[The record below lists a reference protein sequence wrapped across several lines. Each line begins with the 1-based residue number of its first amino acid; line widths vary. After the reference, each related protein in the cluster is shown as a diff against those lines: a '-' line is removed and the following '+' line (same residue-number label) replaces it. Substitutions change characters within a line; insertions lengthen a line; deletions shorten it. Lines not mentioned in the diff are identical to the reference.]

1 MNTASEIKICE
12 LFTVLEDDWRNLY
25 DAAFPANER
34 ETESKL
40 AQLIAAGRML
50 YHKTT
55 GKNGEMLCFSM
66 VSLAPDFSFLAY
78 IATDPNQRSAGVGSK
93 HMKRLLELL
102 KTQYPG
108 TKGLLLEIDATHPKK
123 STISEDERKI
133 RQRRLGFY
141 RRLGAKKLCTGL
153 QFLGP
158 SRKSG
163 GQDAELDLLI
173 HSFTDEKLDCATK
186 KRLVAEIYQRFY
198 CLDMDEQVVT
208 EVLGHY
214 GDCCGHDADCP
225 EDTSD
230 APISGAVVG
239 PAPVTSGVPAA
250 PVAVPEP
257 KPEATTPPAEAPVS
271 ADKGAGGGGGV
282 DTMVVESE
290 CEALEKLGRTVE
302 CECQTAVSAVA
313 STTPVTPAVAGRVA
327 CTRVPGASTASSD
340 VTAGGAAKDGKEK
353 PAS

>member
-1 MNTASEIKICE
+1 MSTASEVKICE
-12 LFTVLEDDWRNLY
+12 LFTVLEDDWRTLY

-55 GKNGEMLCFSM
+55 GKNGELLCFSM

-78 IATDPNQRSAGVGSK
+78 IATDPNQRSTGVGSK
-93 HMKRLLELL
+93 HMRRLLELL
-102 KTQYPG
+102 KAQSPAS
-108 TKGLLLEIDATHPKK
+108 KGLLLEIDATHPKK

-173 HSFTDEKLDCATK
+173 HSFTDEKLDCQTK
-186 KRLVAEIYQRFY
+186 KRLVSEIYQRFY
-198 CLDMDEQVVT
+198 CLDMDEQLVT
-208 EVLGHY
+208 DVLGHFS
-214 GDCCGHDADCP
+214 DCTGHDANCP
-225 EDTSD
+225 EDTADASTPPGATPVPVPPASSD
-230 APISGAVVG
+230 TSGTAPGATPP
-239 PAPVTSGVPAA
+239 PAPPAA
-250 PVAVPEP
+250 TAG
-257 KPEATTPPAEAPVS
+257 S
-271 ADKGAGGGGGV
+271 ADKGAASGDGGV
-282 DTMVVESE
+282 AVVESE
-290 CEALEKLGRTVE
+290 CEALEKLGQKVE
-302 CECQTAVSAVA
+302 CECQSASPADA
-313 STTPVTPAVAGRVA
+313 SAPTVPAVNGRVPCSRA
-327 CTRVPGASTASSD
+327 AGATTASSHA
-340 VTAGGAAKDGKEK
+340 TGGAAKNGKEK
-353 PAS
+353 PAV

>member
-55 GKNGEMLCFSM
+55 GQNGELLCFSM

-123 STISEDERKI
+123 STISEDERKT

-186 KRLVAEIYQRFY
+186 KRLVSEIYQRFY
-198 CLDMDEQVVT
+198 CLDMDEPVVT
-208 EVLGHY
+208 EVMGHY
-214 GDCCGHDADCP
+214 GDCCGHDANCP
-225 EDTSD
+225 EDTAD

-239 PAPVTSGVPAA
+239 PAPGALGGSPA
-250 PVAVPEP
+250 PVSPP
-257 KPEATTPPAEAPVS
+257 QSKPTTPPPVETPDS
-271 ADKGAGGGGGV
+271 ATKGTSGSPGV
-282 DTMVVESE
+282 DAVVVESE
-290 CEALEKLGRTVE
+290 CEALEKLGQTVE
-302 CECQTAVSAVA
+302 CECQTADPADASAP
-313 STTPVTPAVAGRVA
+313 PVPAVAGRVA
-327 CTRVPGASTASSD
+327 CSRATGASTASKAATTGS
-340 VTAGGAAKDGKEK
+340 VAKDGKDK
-353 PAS
+353 PDA

>member
-55 GKNGEMLCFSM
+55 GKNGELLCFSM

-78 IATDPNQRSAGVGSK
+78 IATDPNQRSSGVGSK

-123 STISEDERKI
+123 SAICEDERKI

-186 KRLVAEIYQRFY
+186 KRLVSEIYQRFY

-208 EVLGHY
+208 DVLGHF
-214 GDCCGHDADCP
+214 GDCCGHDANCP
-225 EDTSD
+225 EDTAD
-230 APISGAVVG
+230 APISGAVIVPV
-239 PAPVTSGVPAA
+239 PAPPSGTAGQVTLPASKPTSLP
-250 PVAVPEP
+250 PVE
-257 KPEATTPPAEAPVS
+257 TPGSSTKGTSVS
-271 ADKGAGGGGGV
+271 ADADAV
-282 DTMVVESE
+282 VVESE
-290 CEALEKLGRTVE
+290 CEALEKLGQKVE
-302 CECQTAVSAVA
+302 CECQTADPADASAP
-313 STTPVTPAVAGRVA
+313 PVPVVAGRVA
-327 CTRVPGASTASSD
+327 CSRVAGSSSASSTATTGS
-340 VTAGGAAKDGKEK
+340 AAKDGKEK
-353 PAS
+353 PDA

>member
-1 MNTASEIKICE
+1 MSTASELKICE
-12 LFTVLEDDWRNLY
+12 LFTVLEDDWRTLY

-40 AQLIAAGRML
+40 AQLISAGRML

-55 GKNGEMLCFSM
+55 GKNGELLCFSM

-93 HMKRLLELL
+93 HMRRLLELL
-102 KTQYPG
+102 KTQFP
-108 TKGLLLEIDATHPKK
+108 TSKGLVLEIDATNPKK

-133 RQRRLGFY
+133 RQRRLSFY

-173 HSFTDEKLDCATK
+173 HSFTDEKLDCPTK
-186 KRLVAEIYQRFY
+186 KRLVSEIYQRFY
-198 CLDMDEQVVT
+198 CLDMDEPVVT

-214 GDCCGHDADCP
+214 GDCCGHDVNCP
-225 EDTSD
+225 EDTADVPVPGTTPSS
-230 APISGAVVG
+230 A
-239 PAPVTSGVPAA
+239 PAPPAVAGGAA
-250 PVAVPEP
+250 PTGQSSDT
-257 KPEATTPPAEAPVS
+257 KTNPAPN
-271 ADKGAGGGGGV
+271 AGGTAGTSPTPGNGS
-282 DTMVVESE
+282 DTVVESE
-290 CEALEKLGRTVE
+290 CEALEKLGQQVE
-302 CECQTAVSAVA
+302 CECKGPASAGPA
-313 STTPVTPAVAGRVA
+313 TPVVTAVAGRVPCSRA
-327 CTRVPGASTASSD
+327 TGAATADKPAQGGASNT
-340 VTAGGAAKDGKEK
+340 GKDK
-353 PAS
+353 PGD